1 MLKMSFFKKKK
12 KTLNLKSA
20 YNQDNS
26 VHVEAFHELKVI
38 SKY

>member
-1 MLKMSFFKKKK
+1 MLISFLKKK

-26 VHVEAFHELKVI
+26 LHVEALHQLKVNN
-38 SKY
+38 KY